1 MSIKTI
7 EKKPSLT
14 VHRSSKKSYLLAFAV
29 SSSSLFTGLAAMPM
43 MTHATGLGDLFSSDK
58 SAAQT
63 KFLPVD
69 KAFQVSDSSKTTNNG
84 TRLAINFDITPEH
97 YVYKDQIKLTLPAG
111 VTAAPFTF
119 SQKPVS
125 IDDPTFG
132 KVLVFDQ
139 ANMVA
144 TTTLSSSNGKS
155 VNDAAVV
162 IGWHG
167 CAKTGL

>member
-43 MTHATGLGDLFSSDK
+43 MTHAAGLGDLFSSDK
-58 SAAQT
+58 NAAQT

-69 KAFQVSDSSKTTNNG
+69 KAFQVSDSSKATNNG

-97 YVYKDQIKLTLPAG
+97 YVYKDQIKL
-111 VTAAPFTF
+111 
-119 SQKPVS
+119 
-125 IDDPTFG
+125 
-132 KVLVFDQ
+132 
-139 ANMVA
+139 
-144 TTTLSSSNGKS
+144 
-155 VNDAAVV
+155 
-162 IGWHG
+162 
-167 CAKTGL
+167 